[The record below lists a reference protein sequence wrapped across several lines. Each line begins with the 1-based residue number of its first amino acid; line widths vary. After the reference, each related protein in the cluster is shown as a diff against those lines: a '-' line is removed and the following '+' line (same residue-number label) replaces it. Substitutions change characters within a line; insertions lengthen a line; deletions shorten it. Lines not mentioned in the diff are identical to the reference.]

1 VTIGDIGHQKAP
13 FDTVIA
19 MAEAA
24 HCGNISWWNQIRV
37 DSADGTETEY
47 LASRMLARLIAAAA
61 HRQGIPT
68 ADVWAR
74 IRETGNLPL

>member
-1 VTIGDIGHQKAP
+1 
-13 FDTVIA
+13 

-24 HCGNISWWNQIRV
+24 HCGNISWWNQIRA
-37 DSADGTETEY
+37 DSADSAETEY

-74 IRETGNLPL
+74 IRESGNLPL